1 MSLRPPPYPIKGNI
15 LPSQTYST
23 GVSTRPRVHL
33 SAQIGLQNQP
43 IFGDMSVMD
52 GNTSAT
58 VTLQGD
64 HLSGSHLSNPPFG
77 GSQHPNL
84 RRVLQ
89 SLDLFAAFV
98 ATAGALTMP
107 LIHHPHRSPLASVAI
122 VVGAVVALFVI
133 VSMQKLHLGRV
144 SSIRSVEIVL
154 ITRATLLTGA
164 LGLAATGLGAP
175 IGPAEVITFTALS
188 FLTINLGRI
197 GFRTWIQR
205 QRAAGMYIRP
215 IALIGCGDESFSLFT
230 LLDEHPEEGLRV
242 QGYFA
247 DQDGLLGALAGIPRL
262 GRAQDAPAVLGLMG
276 INGVIISSDAGSA
289 AFRNSLV
296 RSLIDA
302 DIHVLCS
309 AGLAGVEQRRIRTQ
323 SIAREPFIY
332 VEPARLGRT
341 SLALKRSIDVV
352 GSSVLLVLS
361 APVMLPIMA
370 AIKLSDRG
378 PIFFKQERVGLHNQH
393 FELFKLRTMVT
404 DAEARLDSLAKKNVR
419 SGPLFKV
426 ERDPRVT
433 RIGRVLR
440 ITSLDEIPQLWNVI
454 RGDMSLVGPRPS
466 LPSEFESFDAELQ
479 SRVQMRPGVTGL
491 WQVEA
496 RDNPA
501 FGPYRRLDLFYI
513 ENASVGLDLAIL
525 AATVRVVVVRLFLL
539 FAPRSKRAQAAVID

>member
-1 MSLRPPPYPIKGNI
+1 M
-15 LPSQTYST
+15 
-23 GVSTRPRVHL
+23 HL
-33 SAQIGLQNQP
+33 SAQIGLQDRRL
-43 IFGDMSVMD
+43 FGDISDMD
-52 GNTSAT
+52 RDIQAAT
-58 VTLQGD
+58 MLGEIDQDFGPD
-64 HLSGSHLSNPPFG
+64 LHHPPFG

-89 SLDLFAAFV
+89 SLDLFAAFAAVV
-98 ATAGALTMP
+98 AAVSMP
-107 LIHHPHRSPLASVAI
+107 FVEHPHRSPFSTILI
-122 VVGAVVALFVI
+122 VVGAVVALFGVMS
-133 VSMQKLHLGRV
+133 VQKLHLGRV
-144 SSIRSVEIVL
+144 SSIRSVEVVL
-154 ITRATLLTGA
+154 ISRATLITGA
-164 LGLAATGLGAP
+164 IGLAAVGLGAP
-175 IGPAEVITFTALS
+175 MDAAEVVAFMALS
-188 FLTINLGRI
+188 FLTVNLGRI

-205 QRAAGMYIRP
+205 QRAAGSYIRP
-215 IALIGCGDESFSLFT
+215 IALIGCGDESYSLFT

-247 DQDGLLGALAGIPRL
+247 EQDGLLGALAGLPRL
-262 GRAQDAPAVLGLMG
+262 GRAEDAPAVLGLMG

-289 AFRNSLV
+289 AFRNTLV

-341 SLALKRSIDVV
+341 SLAVKRTIDVTAS
-352 GSSVLLVLS
+352 GMLLLLS

-370 AIKLSDRG
+370 AIKLGDRG
-378 PIFFKQERVGLHNQH
+378 PVFFRQQRVGLHNER

-404 DAEARLDSLAKKNVR
+404 DAEARLEDLAKKNVR

-433 RIGRVLR
+433 RIGRILR

-466 LPSEFESFDAELQ
+466 LPAEFESFDAELQ
-479 SRVQMRPGVTGL
+479 NRVQMRPGVTGL

-513 ENASVGLDLAIL
+513 ENASIGLDLAIL
-525 AATVRVVVVRLFLL
+525 AATVRVVVVRLLLL
-539 FAPRSKRAQAAVID
+539 FAPRSKRAQAAVLD